1 MAYERLEKSLT
12 KSNIWLYVCKVLME
26 GPKYAYQI
34 VKEIKIYYGVKAS
47 TVTIYVVLSK
57 MEREGLIKTVEGNMG
72 PYRYY
77 ELTEHGRKT
86 FARGLKLIEE
96 KLTLLRGTVNAE
108 QTSQKC

>member
-12 KSNIWLYVCKVLME
+12 KSNIWLYVCKALID

-34 VKEIKIYYGVKAS
+34 VKEVKKKYGVKAA

-57 MEREGLIKTVEGNMG
+57 MEREGLIRSVEGMVG

-77 ELTEHGRKT
+77 ELTDHGWKT
-86 FARGLKLIEE
+86 FLKGLKLIEE
-96 KLTLLRGTVNAE
+96 KLELLRGTINAQ
-108 QTSQKC
+108 QTTSER